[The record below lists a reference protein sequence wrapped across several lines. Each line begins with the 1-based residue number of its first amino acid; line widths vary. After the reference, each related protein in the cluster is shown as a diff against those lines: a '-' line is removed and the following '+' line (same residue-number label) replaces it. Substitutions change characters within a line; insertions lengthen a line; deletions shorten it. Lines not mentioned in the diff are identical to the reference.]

1 MSQLRKGLIVGVNY
15 YENCLSLNGCVADA
29 ISVKEALER
38 NANGTLNFSIQT
50 VLADSDSSKIS
61 RGQLKEKIRD
71 LFDGDSDIALFYY
84 AGHGYIEDTGGY
96 LVTSEAT
103 NGDDGLALAEI
114 MTIANE
120 SKAKNKMIILDSC
133 HAGIVA
139 SSLINNDFAQ
149 ISEGMTILTAC
160 GKTQYA
166 TERNGHGVFTSLLV
180 DALLGGASNLVGDIT
195 PGGIYAHIDQALGP
209 WEQRP
214 VFKTNVKSFISLRRN
229 IPPISLGD
237 LQEITKIFTNNV
249 DEFKLNPSFE
259 PTEDSY
265 VEANGKQFKILQ
277 NYVRVNLV
285 RPIGAE
291 HMYYAAINSKGCK
304 LTTLGVHYWNL
315 VKNNRI

>member
-1 MSQLRKGLIVGVNY
+1 MRKGLIVGVNY

-291 HMYYAAINSKGCK
+291 HMYYAAINSKACK